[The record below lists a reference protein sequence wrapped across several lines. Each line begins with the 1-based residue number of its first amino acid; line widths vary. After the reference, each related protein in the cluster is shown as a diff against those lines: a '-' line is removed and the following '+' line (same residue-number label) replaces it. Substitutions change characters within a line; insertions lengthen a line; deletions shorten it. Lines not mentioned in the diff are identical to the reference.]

1 MSMRRFLLH
10 SKIHRAYV
18 TGAELDYVGSIG
30 IDSYLMKQAGILPFE
45 KVQVVNVNNGARW
58 ETYAIEAPP
67 YSGTID
73 VRGAGARL
81 VSKRDVL
88 IIMTYVELEDPI
100 PESFKPTVIMVDE
113 QNQLTELYRM
123 GSDAQLHAMADA
135 AQAS

>member
-1 MSMRRFLLH
+1 MRRFLLH

-30 IDSYLMKQAGILPFE
+30 IDSHLMKEAGILPFE

-81 VSKRDVL
+81 VNKRDVL
-88 IIMTYVELEDPI
+88 IIMTYVEIEDPV
-100 PESFKPTVIMVDE
+100 PASFKPTVVMVDE
-113 QNQLTELYRM
+113 RNRLTEIYRM
-123 GSDAQLHAMADA
+123 GSDAQLHTMAEA
-135 AQAS
+135 GSTTS